1 MRRKVTCT
9 AATRTGEVAALLIA
23 QLDLTALV
31 LLNGPEGLAED
42 LAGAA
47 GSQGYEPRVRAGD
60 WADAAG
66 SDLVVLDVVADDTA
80 TEIAARCAGAVVV
93 VATPTPVADVERLL
107 AQTHLPRARIIG
119 AAVDGAGP
127 ITAAA
132 RATEIADAV
141 LRDRRRTLSAAVQ
154 VLSEGGEDGG
164 ETADVLIRDARIGA
178 GGIQAIL

>member
-1 MRRKVTCT
+1 M
-9 AATRTGEVAALLIA
+9 LIA

-31 LLNGPEGLAED
+31 LLSASEELSDD
-42 LAGAA
+42 LASAA
-47 GSQGYEPRVRAGD
+47 LSQGYEPRVRAGG

-66 SDLVVLDVVADDTA
+66 SDLVVLDVVGPETG

-93 VATPTPVADVERLL
+93 VATATPVADVEALL
-107 AQTHLPRARIIG
+107 VATHMPRARIIG

-132 RATEIADAV
+132 RATEIADAI
-141 LRDRRRTLSAAVQ
+141 LRDRRQTITAAVQ
-154 VLSEGGEDGG
+154 VLDEEDG
-164 ETADVLIRDARIGA
+164 AANVLVREARIGA

>member
-1 MRRKVTCT
+1 MRHRVTCT
-9 AATRTGEVAALLIA
+9 VFTQIGELAALLIA
-23 QLDLTALV
+23 QLDLAALV
-31 LLNGPEGLAED
+31 LLSGSEELAND

-47 GSQGYEPRVRAGD
+47 SSQGYEPRVRAGT

-66 SDLVVLDVVADDTA
+66 SDLVVLDAVGDDTA
-80 TEIAARCAGAVVV
+80 AEIAARCAGAVVV

-107 AQTHLPRARIIG
+107 AGTRLPRARIIG

-141 LRDRRRTLSAAVQ
+141 LRDRRRTIAAAVQ
-154 VLSEGGEDGG
+154 VLDEDDGE
-164 ETADVLIRDARIGA
+164 ANVVIRDARVGA

>member
-9 AATRTGEVAALLIA
+9 AATRTGQVAALLIA

-31 LLNGPEGLAED
+31 LLDGPDGLAD
-42 LAGAA
+42 DVAGAA
-47 GSQGYEPRVRAGD
+47 PSQGYEPRVRAGT

-66 SDLVVLDVVADDTA
+66 SDLVVLDVVAEDTA
-80 TEIAARCAGAVVV
+80 AEIAARCAGAVVV
-93 VATPTPVADVERLL
+93 VATPTPVADVDRLL
-107 AQTHLPRARIIG
+107 VGTRLPRARIVG

-132 RATEIADAV
+132 RATEIADAI
-141 LRDRRRTLSAAVQ
+141 LRDRRRVLEAAVQ
-154 VLSEGGEDGG
+154 VLDEDGG
-164 ETADVLIRDARIGA
+164 AADVLVREARLGA

>member
-9 AATRTGEVAALLIA
+9 TCTRTGEIAALLIA
-23 QLDLTALV
+23 QMDLTALV
-31 LLNGPEGLAED
+31 LLSAPDGLAED

-47 GSQGYEPRVRAGD
+47 PVQGYEPRVRAGT

-66 SDLVVLDVVADDTA
+66 SDLVVLDAVGDDTA
-80 TEIAARCAGAVVV
+80 AEIAARCAGAVVV
-93 VATPTPVADVERLL
+93 VATPTPVADVDRLL
-107 AQTHLPRARIIG
+107 AGTRLPRARIVG

-132 RATEIADAV
+132 RATEIVDAV
-141 LRDRRRTLSAAVQ
+141 LRDRRRTIAAAVQ
-154 VLSEGGEDGG
+154 DLDEDGG
-164 ETADVLIRDARIGA
+164 VAHVAMRDARIGA